1 MCTSRISLCPR
12 TALHIFLI
20 VLSIQCKRSYSLST
34 HYPLLTATESSGSY
48 LHLIFCADGRKRPEP
63 INKALADIFPL
74 RHNNFQPVLRWINRD
89 LGSPSPPLPPVLFWG
104 QRLRGWGKGPPPRS
118 GKLGIEFIATSS
130 SSVPKTVKYHL
141 RDLWASCGGTAHSLR
156 KVPCSTSRNCTS
168 RLLNL
173 EIGHVGVGASGTHT
187 AEVGKCYGSGSPR
200 PHPQAGC

>member
-118 GKLGIEFIATSS
+118 GKLGIEFISNLLLLCTQNCKVSLERPV
-130 SSVPKTVKYHL
+130 SVL
-141 RDLWASCGGTAHSLR
+141 RRYS
-156 KVPCSTSRNCTS
+156 P
-168 RLLNL
+168 LL
-173 EIGHVGVGASGTHT
+173 T
-187 AEVGKCYGSGSPR
+187 KGSMFNF
-200 PHPQAGC
+200 